1 MPNDLGEG
9 LYVKVGEPVVVTAE
23 FHPQRPRIRRLWLC
37 WRDRRYEIRE
47 VHLYHAERW
56 GEALQHFLS
65 VTAGGK
71 FFKLRFDG
79 KKLQWFL
86 EEVFEP

>member
-1 MPNDLGEG
+1 MPNELGEG

-23 FHPQRPRIRRLWLC
+23 FHPERPRIRRLWLR

-71 FFKLRFDG
+71 FFKLRFDS
-79 KKLQWFL
+79 KKLQWFV